1 MQEPIRISGVEKQIN
16 PLSSFD
22 SPTKK
27 RIRKH
32 LSDINDVI
40 TEDDIR
46 NIRTDIYDIK
56 KAAPTKSDS
65 DKV

>member
-1 MQEPIRISGVEKQIN
+1 MQEPLRISGLDKPVD
-16 PLSSFD
+16 PFVGYD
-22 SPTKK
+22 SPTKN

-46 NIRTDIYDIK
+46 NIRTDIYDIPK
-56 KAAPTKSDS
+56 ISDTKS
-65 DKV
+65 